1 MRVIAGNAGGHSLA
15 VPSSVTRPT
24 TDRVREALFSSL
36 GDRVVDATI
45 LDLYAGS
52 GALGIE
58 AASRG
63 AAEVV
68 FVEQGDEACE
78 VIRNNLDKTRL
89 SHGDHPRWSVRH
101 TRVADFLR
109 ADIPRDRFDLVFA
122 DPPYARDHAAREEL
136 EALLA
141 NALLP
146 AALRADGLLV
156 LEAMDGEPIP
166 LGDDPL
172 WTSLRDRRYGRS
184 RLHYLSPSLAD
195 R

>member
-1 MRVIAGNAGGHSLA
+1 MRVIAGSAGGHSLA
-15 VPSSVTRPT
+15 VPPSLTRPT

-36 GDRVVDATI
+36 GDRVVEATV

-78 VIRNNLDKTRL
+78 VIRKNLEKTRL
-89 SHGDHPRWSVRH
+89 SGSDHPRLSVRH
-101 TRVADFLR
+101 TRVADYLR
-109 ADIPRDRFDLVFA
+109 ADTPGDRFDLVFA
-122 DPPYARDHAAREEL
+122 DPPYARDEAAQEEL
-136 EALLA
+136 QALLA
-141 NALLP
+141 NPLLA
-146 AALRADGLLV
+146 AALRPDGLFV
-156 LEAMDGEPIP
+156 LEALDGAPLP
-166 LGDDPL
+166 LGESPL

-184 RLHYLSPSLAD
+184 RLHYLSPSSTD